1 MSINRLSKLLITHT
15 CSNAHCWLFFFFFF
29 PSKKQK
35 LTADIQTTFDWSLS
49 QHYCT
54 FQWFLLEEVTVVEN
68 GVSNAINRWSIFY
81 ELIKQSHSLSS
92 SWCNHLW
99 NCCYHWVLVMGQVVM
114 AVTLYSRM
122 WISSSQRQPRDQFSL
137 CSSQITSSNHRALT
151 QGGPV
156 HCVSDNEDKK
166 RRGRDAERVKG
177 HSQGCTNRSASLVH
191 LLHLNCW
198 QH

>member
-1 MSINRLSKLLITHT
+1 MLQCTLR
-15 CSNAHCWLFFFFFF
+15 AVFFFF